1 MGNMKQAI
9 KKKIKEVHNIN
20 DEPIIRTLLVD
31 GNNLMKISLVDKRVN
46 SKNEE
51 YGMIFQF
58 LWQLNKLLS
67 RSDYNFVYVM
77 FDGEKS
83 GQLRYEYYK
92 DYKANRDKNYDDGT
106 KTAYDKAMEDYCRK
120 VIAYGK
126 SKKQEVK
133 RGETEEESFERQKMI
148 LQQCLEEV
156 FVRQVECENVEGDD
170 LIAYY
175 IKNKKPNEK
184 IVILSGDRDLTQL
197 ISDDVCVY
205 IPSLKK
211 YISPQNHL
219 KEIGYTHE
227 NVLIKKI
234 MCGDSSDNIKGIKG
248 LGEKTFFDLF
258 PKAREEKYSLER
270 IMEESQL
277 LIEERKKEKKKP
289 LVVTEN
295 IVNKVTNG
303 CQGVNIY
310 EINDKIINL
319 SNPLLTEDAINE
331 MKSIMYSP
339 LDPEGRDFKN
349 LYMIIQENEMIDML
363 NEDKFGHLFSAFHK
377 LINFEKKYFEKS
389 LI

>member
-1 MGNMKQAI
+1 MKQAI

-120 VIAYGK
+120 VIAYSK
-126 SKKQEVK
+126 SKKQEIK

-197 ISDDVCVY
+197 INDDVCVY

-339 LDPEGRDFKN
+339 LDPKGRDFKN

>member
-1 MGNMKQAI
+1 MKQAI

-120 VIAYGK
+120 VIAYSK

-148 LQQCLEEV
+148 LQQCLEEI

-197 ISDDVCVY
+197 INDDVCVY

-219 KEIGYTHE
+219 NEIGYTHE

-339 LDPEGRDFKN
+339 LDPKGRDFKN

>member
-1 MGNMKQAI
+1 MKQAI

-120 VIAYGK
+120 VIAYSK

-319 SNPLLTEDAINE
+319 SNPLLTEEAINE

-339 LDPEGRDFKN
+339 LDPKGRDFKN

-363 NEDKFGHLFSAFHK
+363 NEDKFGNLFSAFHK

-389 LI
+389 LS

>member
-1 MGNMKQAI
+1 MKQAI

-92 DYKANRDKNYDDGT
+92 DYKANRDKNYDDGA

-120 VIAYGK
+120 VIAYSK
-126 SKKQEVK
+126 SKKQEIK

-175 IKNKKPNEK
+175 IKNKKSNEK

-339 LDPEGRDFKN
+339 LDPKGRDFKN

-389 LI
+389 LN

>member
-92 DYKANRDKNYDDGT
+92 DYKANRDKNYDDGA

-120 VIAYGK
+120 VIAYSK
-126 SKKQEVK
+126 SKKQEIK

>member
-92 DYKANRDKNYDDGT
+92 DYKANRDKNYDDGA

-120 VIAYGK
+120 VIAYSK
-126 SKKQEVK
+126 SKKQEIK

-175 IKNKKPNEK
+175 IKNKKSNEK

-339 LDPEGRDFKN
+339 LDPKGRDFKN

-389 LI
+389 LN